1 MAAINDVLSTIK
13 RFGREEIESS
23 TPAKN
28 GPSIQANCPEVASKA
43 LTRTNRFFGNNM
55 GIKELKAGWN
65 RALKQL
71 LKKASPPTNNIFLY
85 PNHREKG
92 INKTVNACPALAII
106 INHSRFILSAMTP
119 A

>member
-28 GPSIQANCPEVASKA
+28 GPSIQANCPEVASRA

-65 RALKQL
+65 RVLKQL
-71 LKKASPPTNNIFLY
+71 LKKTKNTNQNIKTNTNEEKEAQEPEMFEDSDLEKNFEIPAFLRRQK
-85 PNHREKG
+85 N
-92 INKTVNACPALAII
+92 
-106 INHSRFILSAMTP
+106 
-119 A
+119 